1 MKKILLIISSLML
14 IGCTSADEKKKKEHY
29 LIKGMNYSKS
39 GNYTKAID
47 EYKDFYEIDK
57 KDPILLKELGLA
69 YAQLDDYESA
79 EKYYLEAF
87 TLNPEDQITLSNI
100 AILYYKMGKLEE
112 SKYYLSQIAPDSRN
126 FKIYLLKGYI
136 SYDEKKYEDAYLN
149 FTKVL
154 NLIKIEDYT
163 FINKYVEILQKTNRT
178 NEIYSFIYK
187 VYEVKKN
194 NPDSVITYSRFLID
208 IFNDYDG
215 AFKALK
221 TYIAREKN
229 DRVILELAK
238 RSFEVGKIKDAELY
252 LKLLT
257 DAYKYDI
264 DVLNLK
270 KEIATHNNKPIDV
283 KKYQKIIEKV
293 SDLNNEEYQN

>member
-1 MKKILLIISSLML
+1 MKKILLIISLLML
-14 IGCTSADEKKKKEHY
+14 IGCTSADQKKKKEHH

-39 GNYTKAID
+39 GNYTKAIE

-57 KDPILLKELGLA
+57 KDPVLLRELGLA
-69 YAQLDDYESA
+69 YAQLGDYEAA
-79 EKYYLEAF
+79 EKYYLEA
-87 TLNPEDQITLSNI
+87 LNIDPKDQITLSNT
-100 AILYYKMGKLEE
+100 AILSYKMGKLER
-112 SKYYLSQIAPDSRN
+112 SQYYLSQISSDSID

-136 SYDEKKYEDAYLN
+136 AYDENRYEDAYFN

-154 NLIKIEDYT
+154 NLIEIENYT
-163 FINKYVEILQKTNRT
+163 FVGKYVEILQKTNRT
-178 NEIYSFIYK
+178 NEIYPFIYR

-194 NPDSVITYSRFLID
+194 DPEAVITYSRFLID
-208 IFNDYDG
+208 VFNDYDG

-229 DRVILELAK
+229 NRVILELAK
-238 RSFEVGKIKDAELY
+238 RSFEVGKINDTELY

-257 DAYKYDI
+257 DAYKYDL

-270 KEIATHNNKPIDV
+270 KEIAVHNKKPKDV
-283 KKYQKIIEKV
+283 EKYQKIIEKV
-293 SDLNNEEYQN
+293 SDLDNEEYQN

>member
-1 MKKILLIISSLML
+1 MKKILLILGLLML
-14 IGCTSADEKKKKEHY
+14 IGCTSADQKKKKEHY

-47 EYKDFYEIDK
+47 EYKEFYEIDK
-57 KDPILLKELGLA
+57 KDPVLLRELGLA
-69 YAQLDDYESA
+69 YAQLGDYEAA
-79 EKYYLEAF
+79 EKYYLEA
-87 TLNPEDQITLSNI
+87 LKLDPKDQITLSNT
-100 AILYYKMGKLEE
+100 AILSYKMGKLER
-112 SKYYLSQIAPDSRN
+112 SQYYLSQISSDSID

-136 SYDEKKYEDAYLN
+136 AYDENKYEEAYLN

-154 NLIKIEDYT
+154 NLIDIEDYT
-163 FINKYVEILQKTNRT
+163 FVGKYVEILQKTNRT
-178 NEIYSFIYK
+178 NEIYPFIYR

-194 NPDSVITYSRFLID
+194 DPDAVITYSRFLID
-208 IFNDYDG
+208 VFSDYDG

-229 DRVILELAK
+229 NRVILELAK
-238 RSFEVGKIKDAELY
+238 RSFEVGKINDTELY

-257 DAYKYDI
+257 DAYKYDL

-270 KEIATHNNKPIDV
+270 KEIAAHNNKPKDV
-283 KKYQKIIEKV
+283 EKYQKIIEKV
-293 SDLNNEEYQN
+293 SDLDSEEYQN